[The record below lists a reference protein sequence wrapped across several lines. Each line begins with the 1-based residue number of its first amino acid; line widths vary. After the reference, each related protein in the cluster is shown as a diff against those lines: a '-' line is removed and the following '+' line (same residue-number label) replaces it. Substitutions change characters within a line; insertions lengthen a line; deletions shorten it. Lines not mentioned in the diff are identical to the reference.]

1 MEVCSK
7 ARSCC
12 TQLGNNDTHGLWC
25 RGGDCSCRRAGGARH
40 ECSRGRFLSYKNRH
54 PRWRDAR
61 RRTRRQQE
69 RRWQQALLGMLPTRV
84 VAAPDLVQLLEEL
97 KLMTAQL
104 QVGDTSQ
111 QRELS
116 LRRQHD
122 VCAGRRDAD
131 RKWCSAH
138 DRIAGA
144 CEPRARHRA
153 GGRAPR
159 TGDYGWQVAASHGSD
174 LQWQNQRASHGGVA
188 AAAAG
193 TVAQECRG
201 AGSNGELRCGADHA
215 LAAMAQSGS
224 RALML
229 GATVRMAAAPS
240 CEVRR
245 QVKRDG
251 QDGSRAL
258 MRGATAGQRRPRGV
272 SASRRAMSYAEV
284 ARRRVGRYLPCDTTT
299 ATAAGGGCAS
309 RCAAHNAEVTR
320 LRVDLLPT
328 SRCTN
333 CYCRRWVRLAARC
346 ERC

>member
-40 ECSRGRFLSYKNRH
+40 ECSRERFLSYKNRH

-138 DRIAGA
+138 YRIAGA

-174 LQWQNQRASHGGVA
+174 LQWHNQRASHGGVA

-193 TVAQECRG
+193 TVAQQCRG
-201 AGSNGELRCGADHA
+201 AGSNGG
-215 LAAMAQSGS
+215 
-224 RALML
+224 
-229 GATVRMAAAPS
+229 V
-240 CEVRR
+240 EVRSGPR
-245 QVKRDG
+245 PGSDGPEWQPRPHARCNG

-258 MRGATAGQRRPRGV
+258 MRGATAGKAGRSGWQPRPHAGCDG
-272 SASRRAMSYAEV
+272 RA
-284 ARRRVGRYLPCDTTT
+284 
-299 ATAAGGGCAS
+299 AAPPRS
-309 RCAAHNAEVTR
+309 
-320 LRVDLLPT
+320 
-328 SRCTN
+328 
-333 CYCRRWVRLAARC
+333 VRLAARH
-346 ERC
+346 ELR